1 MNTQNQ
7 NIEIASLK
15 NTIEDLL
22 ISQEQMKGQHAQEMN
37 RLNQKLT
44 EQQETI
50 QSLQKQISLKQRL
63 YEQLTITLQ
72 AALHQAILGE
82 NND

>member
-50 QSLQKQISLKQRL
+50 QSLQKQVSLKQRL

-82 NND
+82 SND

>member
-50 QSLQKQISLKQRL
+50 QSLQKQVSLKQRL

>member
-82 NND
+82 SND